1 MLRSDK
7 IRHFYEPTNEL
18 KEKQQTVRWRSQF
31 AIIVILY
38 CSLTI
43 LSSLA
48 GGLVR
53 FYLIKTK
60 T

>member
-7 IRHFYEPTNEL
+7 IHHFYEPTNEL

-48 GGLVR
+48 GAL
-53 FYLIKTK
+53 LSN
-60 T
+60 